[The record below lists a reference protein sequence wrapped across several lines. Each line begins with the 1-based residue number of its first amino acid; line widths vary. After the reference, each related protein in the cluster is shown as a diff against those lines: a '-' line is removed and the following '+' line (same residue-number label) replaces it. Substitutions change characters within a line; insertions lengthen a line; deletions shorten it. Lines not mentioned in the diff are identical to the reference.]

1 MDMLEEALDLGR
13 SKTDGAS
20 PYMGVLLGLVLFLG
34 AFVWANPA
42 RAEPGYPTRPIQ
54 LVVTVPPGG
63 AADFVARIIAA
74 KLADALGQPVIVAN
88 RGGAAGTTAA
98 AGVAKSDPDGYTLLL
113 NTIAT
118 HGIGPHLYANLPYD
132 PAKDF
137 APVILLAKLP
147 LIMTVTATLPA
158 QSVAEV
164 ITLAKAH
171 PRQLAFASAG
181 TGGAPHLAGELFKT
195 LAAIELLHVPYRG
208 SGPAVVDLIAG
219 RVAIMFDAA
228 PSLLPFIMSRQ
239 LRPLAAASRQR
250 HRLLPEIPSFA
261 ELGYERMDISL
272 WYGVVA
278 PAGTPQPIVQ
288 RLNVELVKI
297 LDITDVRKS
306 LVDQGADIAGGTPAA
321 FGAFM
326 REEQAR
332 WGAVIKQ
339 AGIRPE

>member
-1 MDMLEEALDLGR
+1 MGMAERALDFAGR
-13 SKTDGAS
+13 SKVDGA
-20 PYMGVLLGLVLFLG
+20 YMQVLRGLVLLFA
-34 AFVWANPA
+34 AFVWAIPA
-42 RAEPGYPTRPIQ
+42 CAEPGYPTRPIQ

-74 KLADALGQPVIVAN
+74 KLADALGQPVIVVN

-132 PAKDF
+132 PARDF

-147 LIMTVTATLPA
+147 LIMAVTAMLPA
-158 QSVAEV
+158 QSVADV
-164 ITLAKAH
+164 ITLAKAR
-171 PRQLAFASAG
+171 PGQLAFASAG

-250 HRLLPEIPSFA
+250 HRLLPDIPTFA
-261 ELGYERMDISL
+261 ELGYDRMDISL

-278 PAGTPQPIVQ
+278 PAATPQSIAQ
-288 RLNVELVKI
+288 RLNTELVKI
-297 LDITDVRKS
+297 LDMADVRKS
-306 LVDQGADIAGGTPAA
+306 FADQGADIEGGTPAA
-321 FGAFM
+321 FDAFM

-332 WGAVIKQ
+332 WSAVIKQ
-339 AGIRPE
+339 AGIKPE